1 MRPLTAAYQ
10 AASSDH
16 QVKKRIHYFLWLFID
31 HSLLFQMRR
40 YVILK
45 GQLRNQYC
53 KKKKEKKKVL
63 HVDNWLLSVNM
74 IVLAAL
80 TLGFI
85 LWHFAHAALIHV
97 STPLK
102 YSPMMSHKF
111 FDSVA

>member
-31 HSLLFQMRR
+31 HSLCDF
-40 YVILK
+40 K
-45 GQLRNQYC
+45 GAAQ
-53 KKKKEKKKVL
+53 KPVL
-63 HVDNWLLSVNM
+63 HEDNWLLSVNM
-74 IVLAAL
+74 IVLATL

-85 LWHFAHAALIHV
+85 LLHFAHAALIHV

-102 YSPMMSHKF
+102 YSPMMSHEF

>member
-1 MRPLTAAYQ
+1 M
-10 AASSDH
+10 
-16 QVKKRIHYFLWLFID
+16 
-31 HSLLFQMRR
+31 
-40 YVILK
+40 
-45 GQLRNQYC
+45 
-53 KKKKEKKKVL
+53 
-63 HVDNWLLSVNM
+63 DNWVLSVNM

-111 FDSVA
+111 FDSVAQLIIAWSVARICYLWEYYYLYVVAGCKKREAYRCLRH

>member
-1 MRPLTAAYQ
+1 MQICDFKGAAQ
-10 AASSDH
+10 KPVL
-16 QVKKRIHYFLWLFID
+16 Q
-31 HSLLFQMRR
+31 
-40 YVILK
+40 
-45 GQLRNQYC
+45 
-53 KKKKEKKKVL
+53 KKKKKKKKKKYCM